1 MSTLSVDYFSSLD
14 GYGGAEGM
22 EGYFGLAG
30 PGLFDWINEQLERDH
45 IMLMGAN
52 TYRVMAEIVAGGD
65 DPSFPRMAQLPKV
78 VFSSTIQPPLSW
90 ANTRLIGDD
99 AIAAVADLKANETL
113 PMRTIGSLS
122 LSRSLLAAGLVDRVR
137 IVLFRL
143 ILGRSG
149 RERILDGL
157 PDLNLT
163 MVSSRILDGRLQ
175 LLEYIPE
182 VR

>member
-1 MSTLSVDYFSSLD
+1 
-14 GYGGAEGM
+14 
-22 EGYFGLAG
+22 
-30 PGLFDWINEQLERDH
+30 
-45 IMLMGAN
+45 MLMGAN
-52 TYRVMAEIVAGGD
+52 TYRVMAEIVAAGD
-65 DPSFPRMAQLPKV
+65 DPSFPRMAELPKV

-99 AIAAVADLKANETL
+99 AIAAVADLKATETL

-137 IVLFRL
+137 IVLFPL